1 MDGYTQAERLLGIES
16 PLGPDQL
23 LLEALEGTE
32 GVSTPFEFRATVRA
46 MDDNVDPA
54 ALVAQ
59 SVDLKLRLDEGSY
72 RVFNGVVASLTGG
85 HAASRGQR
93 HYVLR
98 VVPRLWF
105 LTRTSDCRIFQNKT
119 TLDILETIFGELGVT
134 QYDFSGVSA
143 PPPREYCVQYRE
155 TDFAFVSRLME
166 EDGLY
171 YFFRHE
177 AGKHTLVLGS
187 QTSAYQTGDEP
198 LIPFSA
204 TSSRS
209 NHITEWHRSHAY
221 QASAWAM
228 TDYNFQTS
236 KLDLKRT
243 VPTVSTYSQD
253 PQHEHFDYPG
263 LHDSAGDGERRAKLA
278 MQAEEVERETVQG
291 ASDCRSMTPCGR
303 FQLTDHPVAAEN
315 GAYVVLSA
323 SHRASDLSYEGGG
336 ASHSGYANH
345 FTCLPAAT
353 PFVPRRVTPRP
364 TISGLQTAVVV
375 GPKGQEIH
383 TDKHGRVK
391 VQFFWDRRGQSNEAS
406 SCWVR
411 VAQGWA
417 GRGFGAQTIPR
428 MGMEVVVAFLEGNP
442 DRPVIL
448 GSVPNSETTAPLGLP
463 AQKTQTTFRT
473 ASSPGGGGFN
483 LFTLEDKA
491 GAEEIAFHSQ
501 KDLSMVVQN
510 NAFET
515 VTKASVRQ
523 AGQVLAFKV
532 GNSSIQFTPD
542 NIILS
547 SNGSTAVLDKDGIR
561 HKGGKIWLNMKEPA
575 PAKPPDQDFKAE
587 GSAWAANK
595 TTGPVTAK
603 VLGAEGSI
611 TAHADPTKATVD
623 AKGEIAMARISAK
636 GKNSWGEVSGGM
648 DIFAVEGT
656 GHAGVTTNGLGAQGE
671 AKAAMQRVTGE
682 GIAGDLNKG
691 GLGVKGTGELFSADA
706 KGQALLGD
714 DGRYVGAA
722 LGGKAGARV
731 AQASAEENVTIPIG
745 WLPGVPDDWTIAVK
759 GEQGVSA
766 GSAGIGAG
774 GYGYYDRVDQR
785 THAGIFGDIEAGL
798 GIKTGLDASI
808 GPAPKG
814 GAP

>member
-1 MDGYTQAERLLGIES
+1 MDTYTQAERLLGMDS

-32 GVSTPFEFRATVRA
+32 GLSVPFEFRATVRA
-46 MDDNVDPA
+46 MDDNLDPKV
-54 ALVAQ
+54 LIAQ
-59 SVDLKLRLDEGSY
+59 SVDLKLRLDDGVY

-93 HYVLR
+93 HYTLR

-134 QYDFSGVSA
+134 QYDFSSVSA

-155 TDFAFVSRLME
+155 TDFNFVSRLME

-177 AGKHTLVLGS
+177 AGRHTLVLGH
-187 QTSAYQTGDEP
+187 QTSAYQTGAEP

-204 TSSRS
+204 ASAHS

-221 QASAWAM
+221 QASAWGLG
-228 TDYNFQTS
+228 DYNFQTS
-236 KLDLKRT
+236 KLDLKQT
-243 VPTVSTYSQD
+243 VPTVSTFQQD
-253 PQHEHFDYPG
+253 PEHEHFDYPG

-278 MQAEEVERETVQG
+278 MQAEEVERETVQA
-291 ASDCRSMTPCGR
+291 ASDCRSLAPCGR

-315 GAYVVLSA
+315 GAYVVLSI
-323 SHRASDLSYEGGG
+323 SHRASDLSYESAGS
-336 ASHSGYANH
+336 SHSGYANR
-345 FTCLPAAT
+345 FSCLPAAT
-353 PFVPRRVTPRP
+353 PYVPPRVTSRP
-364 TISGLQTAVVV
+364 AIAGLQTAVVV
-375 GPKGQEIH
+375 GPKGQEIY

-463 AQKTQTTFRT
+463 AQQTQTTFRT

-523 AGQVLAFKV
+523 ARQLIALKV
-532 GNSSIQFTPD
+532 GNSTVQFTPER
-542 NIILS
+542 IILS
-547 SNGSTAVLDKDGIR
+547 SNGSVAVMDKDGIR
-561 HKGGKIWLNMKEPA
+561 YNGGKIWLNMKEPENA
-575 PAKPPDQDFKAE
+575 QSEVSNPETAARLANCAALADARDNAVLANHTYGSDPTMPPGYRMLDPDTPEGKAE
-587 GSAWAANK
+587 LAKLGVRKADLSPDN
-595 TTGPVTAK
+595 TTFRAQVFAK
-603 VLGAEGSI
+603 DE
-611 TAHADPTKATVD
+611 ADGTHYTV
-623 AKGEIAMARISAK
+623 AYRGTQTGEDW
-636 GKNSWGEVSGGM
+636 KN
-648 DIFAVEGT
+648 
-656 GHAGVTTNGLGAQGE
+656 NLQQGLGEQSE
-671 AKAAMQRVTGE
+671 EYQQAMNLAE
-682 GIAGDLNKG
+682 K
-691 GLGVKGTGELFSADA
+691 VKHTS
-706 KGQALLGD
+706 
-714 DGRYVGAA
+714 DG
-722 LGGKAGARV
+722 K
-731 AQASAEENVTIPIG
+731 
-745 WLPGVPDDWTIAVK
+745 
-759 GEQGVSA
+759 VS
-766 GSAGIGAG
+766 
-774 GYGYYDRVDQR
+774 
-785 THAGIFGDIEAGL
+785 F
-798 GIKTGLDASI
+798 
-808 GPAPKG
+808 
-814 GAP
+814 